1 MEDFVTWVLL
11 RVDSFLANAK
21 CNRTGTEEAQQVPK
35 RNSERVLP
43 FGALDPRDSESPATP
58 QSAA

>member
-11 RVDSFLANAK
+11 RVDSFLANANN
-21 CNRTGTEEAQQVPK
+21 NRTRLEDPQSVPK

-43 FGALDPRDSESPATP
+43 FGVLDPCDSESTP
-58 QSAA
+58 TSQSAA